1 MNLTL
6 ITKTAGHPRLLLLI
20 SSFCCADND
29 DITVIEINL
38 AYDGEKHVMTLTIP
52 KEITDE
58 ISKPF
63 FSYMGTTLDSSN
75 SFFTLRPSNCKE
87 VNKNS
92 VNL

>member
-1 MNLTL
+1 V
-6 ITKTAGHPRLLLLI
+6 KKLLLFILF
-20 SSFCCADND
+20 SPCLYLQT
-29 DITVIEINL
+29 ITVIEINL

-52 KEITDE
+52 KEITDV

-63 FSYMGTTLDSSN
+63 FSYMGATLDSSN
-75 SFFTLRPSNCKE
+75 SFFTLRPSNYKE